1 MTKLTLRYGDISI
14 EYDGPEEFLKEQLT
28 GIVEAVSK
36 LKGLAPPAKPTDA
49 KREPSTP
56 PGQAKISVSTI
67 AHKLG
72 VKSEPELIAAAAYSL
87 ALDGTP
93 AFKKKALRDR
103 TREVKTLWKKSYGN
117 NFDNYVNRL
126 VSGGRLNHVGGDE
139 YAIPQ
144 TEQTSMSSR
153 LSSAA

>member
-1 MTKLTLRYGDISI
+1 MAKLTLKYGEISI
-14 EYDGPEEFLKEQLT
+14 DYDGPEEFLKEQLA
-28 GIVEAVSK
+28 GIVDAVSK
-36 LKGLAPPAKPTDA
+36 LKDLAPSTKPADG
-49 KREPSTP
+49 KRDQSTP
-56 PGQAKISVSTI
+56 LGQTKVSVSTI

-72 VKSEPELIAAAAYSL
+72 VKSGPDLIAVAAYSL
-87 ALDGTP
+87 ALSGTP

-103 TREVKTLWKKSYGN
+103 AREVKTLWKKSYAN

-144 TEQTSMSSR
+144 TEQTSISSR